1 MIQEERPGW
10 LRHARERLAALRPHD
25 ALHRLADTAHGL
37 FKRGRADGARSTPE
51 TAAPPHEDGRVA
63 GGAQPDRKTLETI
76 ELRDELLAVV
86 SHDLR
91 NPLSTISLCTT
102 IIADMLPRP
111 ARTREVMRRLEVIRR
126 SVDQMERLIQDL
138 LDAARADAGR
148 LTLEPH
154 EFPLGPLLAEAV
166 LTLRPLAAEKAQR
179 LAVVVADGVPPV
191 RADRQR
197 TLQVVSNLVGN
208 AIKFTP
214 PGGRITVRAR
224 REGREVVVCVE
235 DSGAGI
241 ASEDLPY
248 VFERF
253 WQAKN
258 ERRRGAGLGLA
269 IARSIVE
276 AQGGRIWVESRP
288 GHGSRFSFTLPL
300 ARPRT
305 GIGIDAPR
313 GSA

>member
-1 MIQEERPGW
+1 MGEVGRPGW
-10 LRHARERLAALRPHD
+10 LRHARERLAGLRPHD
-25 ALHRLADTAHGL
+25 ALQRLAHTAHGL
-37 FKRGRADGARSTPE
+37 LKRGREHDARDLPAEPTQ
-51 TAAPPHEDGRVA
+51 TLHG
-63 GGAQPDRKTLETI
+63 GGATEPAELDRKSREAI
-76 ELRDELLAVV
+76 ELRDDLLAVV

-91 NPLSTISLCTT
+91 NPLSTISLCTAL
-102 IIADMLPRP
+102 IADMLPRP
-111 ARTREVMRRLEVIRR
+111 ARTREVMRRLDVIRR

-138 LDAARADAGR
+138 LDTARAEAGR

-154 EFPLGPLLAEAV
+154 EFRLAPLLAEAI

-179 LAVVVADGVPPV
+179 LEIAVADDVPPV

-214 PGGRITVRAR
+214 PGGRITVRAWR
-224 REGREVVVCVE
+224 AGPNAVVCVE

-241 ASEDLPY
+241 APEDLPH

-253 WQAKN
+253 WQARN
-258 ERRRGAGLGLA
+258 ERRTGAGLGLT

-276 AQGGRIWVESRP
+276 AQGGRIWVESRL
-288 GHGSRFSFTLPL
+288 GHGARFFFTLPL
-300 ARPRT
+300 ARRRP
-305 GIGIDAPR
+305 GGIDAPHGR
-313 GSA
+313 S

>member
-1 MIQEERPGW
+1 MGEVGRPGW
-10 LRHARERLAALRPHD
+10 LRHARERLTGLRPHD
-25 ALHRLADTAHGL
+25 ALQRLANTAHGL
-37 FKRGRADGARSTPE
+37 LKGGRPREAHSLAAEP
-51 TAAPPHEDGRVA
+51 APPPRG
-63 GGAQPDRKTLETI
+63 GGAKEHAQLDQKSREVI
-76 ELRDELLAVV
+76 ELRDDLLAVV

-102 IIADMLPRP
+102 LIADMLPPR
-111 ARTREVMRRLEVIRR
+111 ARTREVMRRLDVIRR

-138 LDAARADAGR
+138 LDTARAEAGR

-154 EFPLGPLLAEAV
+154 ELQLAPLLAEAI
-166 LTLRPLAAEKAQR
+166 LTLRPLAAEKSQR
-179 LAVVVADGVPPV
+179 LEIAVADGVPPV

-214 PGGRITVRAR
+214 PGGRITVRAWR
-224 REGREVVVCVE
+224 AGPNAVVCVE

-241 ASEDLPY
+241 APEDLPH

-253 WQAKN
+253 WQARN
-258 ERRRGAGLGLA
+258 ERRTGAGLGLA

-276 AQGGRIWVESRP
+276 AQGGQIWVESRP
-288 GHGSRFSFTLPL
+288 GHGARFFFTLPL
-300 ARPRT
+300 ARPRP
-305 GIGIDAPR
+305 GGIDAPH
-313 GSA
+313 GQS

>member
-1 MIQEERPGW
+1 
-10 LRHARERLAALRPHD
+10 
-25 ALHRLADTAHGL
+25 LHRLAHTAHGL
-37 FKRGRADGARSTPE
+37 LQRQRTHEVRSAPADPAQRPHGDS
-51 TAAPPHEDGRVA
+51 APGE
-63 GGAQPDRKTLETI
+63 AQLDRKSREAI
-76 ELRDELLAVV
+76 ELRDELLAIV

-91 NPLSTISLCTT
+91 SPLSTISLCTT
-102 IIADMLPRP
+102 LIADMLPRP
-111 ARTREVMRRLEVIRR
+111 ARTREVMRRLDVIRR

-138 LDAARADAGR
+138 LDSARADAGR
-148 LTLEPH
+148 LTLEPN
-154 EFPLGPLLAEAV
+154 EFRLGPLLAEAV

-179 LAVVVADGVPPV
+179 LEVVVADGMPPV

-197 TLQVVSNLVGN
+197 TMQVVSNLVGN

-224 REGREVVVCVE
+224 RAGGDAVVCVE

-241 ASEDLPY
+241 APEDLPH

-253 WQAKN
+253 YQAKN
-258 ERRRGAGLGLA
+258 QRRTGAGLGLA

-276 AQGGRIWVESRP
+276 AQGGRIWAESRL
-288 GHGSRFSFTLPL
+288 GHGARFFFTVPL
-300 ARPRT
+300 ARSRPH
-305 GIGIDAPR
+305 GIDAPD